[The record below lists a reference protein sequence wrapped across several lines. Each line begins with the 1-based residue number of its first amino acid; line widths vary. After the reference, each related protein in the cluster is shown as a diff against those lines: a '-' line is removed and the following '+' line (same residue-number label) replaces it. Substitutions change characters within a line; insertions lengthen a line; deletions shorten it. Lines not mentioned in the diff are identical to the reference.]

1 MGSRPLSWAIAVG
14 MSSPSSAGSVLVGV
28 AVMVEL
34 SWPLVQHSLCFLVG
48 QFGDSGGFGVRVKQ
62 ASDESRYCPTISS
75 EEQKSYARSMTAS
88 VQGFGFSGDPGIPVR
103 LTAPPRQASP
113 ATPPEEGNFWQ
124 GIPLLWRGARRA
136 GYSPPLEGC
145 PKGGVVVG
153 GSIAVIFI
161 EAGNTYH
168 HPVRLRL
175 PPLRRRGIFGGVFP
189 SFGGVPEGRDIPLLW
204 RGARRAGWSFGGS
217 IAVVFIMPIPGKG
230 SGMAEQLPFAAKNV
244 STTEYTIGAG

>member
-28 AVMVEL
+28 AVMIEL

-103 LTAPPRQASP
+103 LTAPPRQAAP
-113 ATPPEEGNFWQ
+113 ATPPEEGNSTYHPSGGGEFW
-124 GIPLLWRGARRA
+124 A

-153 GSIAVIFI
+153 GNIAVIFI
-161 EAGNTYH
+161 EVGNTYH

-175 PPLRRRGIFGGVFP
+175 PPLGRRGILGGVFP
-189 SFGGVPEGRDIPLLW
+189 SFVPGTPTGTRIETLPCENGSSMTPGTSRFRLPCFFLHSCHQGGITQGKFT
-204 RGARRAGWSFGGS
+204 ATRR
-217 IAVVFIMPIPGKG
+217 
-230 SGMAEQLPFAAKNV
+230 L
-244 STTEYTIGAG
+244 Y